1 MLVPSSTPPPPSN
14 VPQNSELTKNIF
26 QVVKILIIN
35 YYNHNL
41 LVSISKNHFF
51 LSLLL
56 QILTKETFVSLFLV
70 LLDSIYIQNFSVGK

>member
-1 MLVPSSTPPPPSN
+1 MNPAFEP
-14 VPQNSELTKNIF
+14 
-26 QVVKILIIN
+26 
-35 YYNHNL
+35 
-41 LVSISKNHFF
+41 KNHFF